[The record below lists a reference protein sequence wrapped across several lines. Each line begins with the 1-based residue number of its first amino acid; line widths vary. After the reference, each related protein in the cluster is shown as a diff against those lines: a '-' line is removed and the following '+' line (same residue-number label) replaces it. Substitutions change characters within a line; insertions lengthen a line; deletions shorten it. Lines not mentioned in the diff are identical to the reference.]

1 MSLMKREAIFYTAG
15 EVMER
20 GKDNIPSELLSGN
33 NLVYSSPA
41 TLAYNSPGAEG
52 FGVKRAGLSVP
63 ESVMLIVAPG
73 CCGRNTS
80 LISSMPEYKN
90 RFFYLEM
97 TEPDLVTGRH
107 LNKIPDAVREVLEFL
122 RDNGRKI
129 PKAVMI
135 CITCVDALLGTDMD
149 RVCRKAE
156 EYLAGSDFAGVK
168 VRPCY
173 MYALTREGRRPPMVH
188 VRQTIYSLLEPMEKD
203 ARSVNIIGGFAPL
216 ENTELKTYLELAGIR
231 NIRQIST
238 CGTYEEFLKMAS
250 ANFNLVID
258 PEARAAA
265 EDMNKRLN
273 IPYIELTRVYSTDK
287 IRSQYKALAS
297 VTGIDIDDTYE
308 KAEADEAIARLKQ
321 AYPGLKFNV
330 GECTNAN
337 AFELALSLVRMGFKV
352 DEIYAALAPENFV
365 YVKNLA
371 ALSPDTKIY
380 CNMEPTML
388 YYEISGSDADV
399 TIGKDAG
406 FYCPDTPNVAWNQ
419 DTRPFGYQGIRDLMN
434 RVYDALKEA
443 DA

>member
-1 MSLMKREAIFYTAG
+1 MKHEAVFYTA
-15 EVMER
+15 EEILKR
-20 GKDNIPSELLSGN
+20 GKADIPDELLSGK

-97 TEPDLVTGRH
+97 SEPDLVTGRH
-107 LNKIPDAVREVLEFL
+107 LNKIPDAIKEVLAFL
-122 RDNGRKI
+122 KDTGKKI
-129 PKAVMI
+129 PKVVMI

-156 EYLAGSDFAGVK
+156 DALAGCEFEGVK

-216 ENTELKTYLELAGIR
+216 ENTELITYLKLAGIR

-250 ANFNLVID
+250 ANFNIVIE

-265 EDMNKRLN
+265 EDMNKNLN

-287 IRSQYKALAS
+287 ITSQYKALAS
-297 VTGIDIDDTYE
+297 VAGIDINDSEE
-308 KAEADEAIARLKQ
+308 KAEADEAVAGLKN
-321 AYPGLKFNV
+321 AYPDLTFNI

-337 AFELALSLVRMGFKV
+337 AFELALSLVRMGFNV
-352 DEIYAALAPENFV
+352 DEIYATLAPENYV

-371 ALSPDTKIY
+371 QLSPDTKIY

-388 YYEISGSDADV
+388 YYKISSSKAQV
-399 TIGKDAG
+399 TIGKDAK
-406 FYCPDTPNVAWNQ
+406 FYCPDIPNIAWNR
-419 DTRPFGYQGIRDLMN
+419 DTRPFGYQGVRDLMN
-434 RVYDALKEA
+434 KVFEALKEA
-443 DA
+443 EA

>member
-1 MSLMKREAIFYTAG
+1 MKHEAVFFTA
-15 EVMER
+15 EEILKR
-20 GKDNIPSELLSGN
+20 GKTDIPDELLSGK

-63 ESVMLIVAPG
+63 ESIMLIVAPG

-97 TEPDLVTGRH
+97 NEPDLVTGRH
-107 LNKIPDAVREVLEFL
+107 LNKIPDAVKEVLSFL
-122 RDNGRKI
+122 KDSGRKV

-156 EYLAGSDFAGVK
+156 DALTGGEFEGVK

-203 ARSVNIIGGFAPL
+203 PRSVNIIGGFAPI
-216 ENTELKTYLELAGIR
+216 EDTELITYLKSSGIR

-238 CGTYEEFLKMAS
+238 CKTYEEFLQMAS
-250 ANFNLVID
+250 ANFNIVID

-265 EDMNKRLN
+265 EDMNKNLN

-287 IRSQYKALAS
+287 ISSQYKALSS
-297 VTGIDIDDTYE
+297 VAGLDIIDSEE
-308 KAEADEAIARLKQ
+308 KAEADEAVARLKE
-321 AYPGLKFNV
+321 AYPDLTFNV

-352 DEIYAALAPENFV
+352 DEIYATLAPENFV

-371 ALSPDTKIY
+371 MLSPDTKIY

-388 YYEISGSDADV
+388 YYRISSSKAQV
-399 TIGKDAG
+399 TVGKDAK
-406 FYCPDTPNVAWNQ
+406 FYCPDIPNIAWNQ
-419 DTRPFGYQGIRDLMN
+419 DTRPFGYQGVRDLMN
-434 RVYDALKEA
+434 KVFEALKEA
-443 DA
+443 EA

>member
-1 MSLMKREAIFYTAG
+1 MKHEAVFFTA
-15 EVMER
+15 EEILKR
-20 GKDNIPSELLSGN
+20 GKAGIPDELLSGK

-97 TEPDLVTGRH
+97 SEPDLVTGRH
-107 LNKIPDAVREVLEFL
+107 LNKIPDAIKEVLAFL
-122 RDNGRKI
+122 KDNGKKI
-129 PKAVMI
+129 PKVVMI

-156 EYLAGSDFAGVK
+156 DALTGGEFEGVK

-203 ARSVNIIGGFAPL
+203 PRSVNIIGGFAPL
-216 ENTELKTYLELAGIR
+216 ENTELITYLKSSGIR

-238 CGTYEEFLKMAS
+238 CKTFEEFLDMAR
-250 ANFNLVID
+250 ANFNIVID

-265 EDMNKRLN
+265 EDMNKNLN

-287 IRSQYKALAS
+287 ISSQYKALSS
-297 VTGIDIDDTYE
+297 VAGLDIIDSEE
-308 KAEADEAIARLKQ
+308 KAEADEAVARLKE
-321 AYPGLKFNV
+321 AYPDLAFNV

-352 DEIYAALAPENFV
+352 DEIYATLAPENFV

-371 ALSPDTKIY
+371 MLSPDTKIY

-388 YYEISGSDADV
+388 YYKISSSKAQV
-399 TIGKDAG
+399 TVGKDAK
-406 FYCPDTPNVAWNQ
+406 FYCPDIPNIAWNQ
-419 DTRPFGYQGIRDLMN
+419 DTRPFGYQGVRDLMN
-434 RVYDALKEA
+434 KVFEALKEA
-443 DA
+443 EA

>member
-1 MSLMKREAIFYTAG
+1 MKHEAVCYTAE
-15 EVMER
+15 EVLKR
-20 GKDNIPSELLSGN
+20 GKSNIPSELLSGN
-33 NLVYSSPA
+33 SLVYSSPA

-97 TEPDLVTGRH
+97 SEPDLVTGRH
-107 LNKIPDAVREVLEFL
+107 LNKIPDAISEILAFL
-122 RDNGRKI
+122 RDNGKRI
-129 PKAVMI
+129 PKVVMI

-156 EYLAGSDFAGVK
+156 AALAGSEFEGVK

-203 ARSVNIIGGFAPL
+203 PRSVNIIGGFAPL
-216 ENTELKTYLELAGIR
+216 ENTELIEYLKLAGIR

-238 CGTYEEFLKMAS
+238 CRTFEEFLQMAS
-250 ANFNLVID
+250 ANFNIVID
-258 PEARAAA
+258 PEVRAAA
-265 EDMNKRLN
+265 EDMNKNLN
-273 IPYIELTRVYSTDK
+273 IPYVELTRVYSTDK
-287 IRSQYKALAS
+287 ISSQYKALAS
-297 VTGIDIDDTYE
+297 VTGIDIIDSEE
-308 KAEADEAIARLKQ
+308 KAEADEAVARLKN
-321 AYPGLKFNV
+321 AYPDLTVNV

-337 AFELALSLVRMGFKV
+337 AFELALSLTRMGFKV
-352 DEIYAALAPENFV
+352 DEIYSVLAPENFV

-371 ALSPDTKIY
+371 MLSPDTKIY

-388 YYEISGSDADV
+388 YYKISQSKAHV
-399 TIGKDAG
+399 TIGKDAK
-406 FYCPDTPNVAWNQ
+406 FYCPDIPNVAWNQ
-419 DTRPFGYQGIRDLMN
+419 DTRPFGYQGVRDLMN
-434 RVYDALKEA
+434 KIFEALTEA
-443 DA
+443 KA

>member
-1 MSLMKREAIFYTAG
+1 MKREAICFTVE
-15 EVMER
+15 EVLKR
-20 GKDNIPSELLSGN
+20 GKSDIPSELLSGN

-63 ESVMLIVAPG
+63 ESIMLIVAPG

-97 TEPDLVTGRH
+97 SEPDLVTGRH
-107 LNKIPDAVREVLEFL
+107 LNKIPDAIKEVLEFL
-122 RDNGRKI
+122 RDGGKKI
-129 PKAVMI
+129 PKVVMI

-156 EYLAGSDFAGVK
+156 DALVGCEFEGIK

-216 ENTELKTYLELAGIR
+216 EDTELKTYLELAGIR

-238 CGTYEEFLKMAS
+238 CKTYEEFLQMAS
-250 ANFNLVID
+250 ANFNIVID
-258 PEARAAA
+258 PEVRAAA
-265 EDMNKRLN
+265 EDMNKNLG

-287 IRSQYKALAS
+287 ISSQYKALAS
-297 VTGIDIDDTYE
+297 VAGIDIDDSAE
-308 KAEADEAIARLKQ
+308 KAEADEAIAKLKNE
-321 AYPGLKFNV
+321 YPDLKFNI

-337 AFELALSLVRMGFKV
+337 AFELALSLTRMGFKV
-352 DEIYAALAPENFV
+352 DEIYATLAPENFV

-371 ALSPDTKIY
+371 ILSPDTKIY

-388 YYEISGSDADV
+388 YYKISQSDADV
-399 TIGKDAG
+399 TIGKDAK

-419 DTRPFGYQGIRDLMN
+419 DTRPFGYQGVRDLMN

-443 DA
+443 RA

>member
-1 MSLMKREAIFYTAG
+1 MKHEAVFYTA
-15 EVMER
+15 EEILKR
-20 GKDNIPSELLSGN
+20 GKADIPDELLSGK

-97 TEPDLVTGRH
+97 SEPDLVTGRH
-107 LNKIPDAVREVLEFL
+107 LNKIPDAIKEVLAFL
-122 RDNGRKI
+122 KDTGKKI
-129 PKAVMI
+129 PKVVMI

-156 EYLAGSDFAGVK
+156 DALAGCEFEGVK

-216 ENTELKTYLELAGIR
+216 ENTELITYLKLAGIR

-250 ANFNLVID
+250 ANFNIVID

-265 EDMNKRLN
+265 EDMNKNLN

-287 IRSQYKALAS
+287 ISSQYKALAS
-297 VTGIDIDDTYE
+297 VAGIDINDSEE
-308 KAEADEAIARLKQ
+308 KAEADEAVAGLKN
-321 AYPGLKFNV
+321 AYPDLTFNI

-352 DEIYAALAPENFV
+352 DEIYATLAPENYV

-371 ALSPDTKIY
+371 QLSPGTKIY

-388 YYEISGSDADV
+388 YYKISSSKAKV
-399 TIGKDAG
+399 TIGKDAK
-406 FYCPDTPNVAWNQ
+406 FYCPDIPNIAWNQ
-419 DTRPFGYQGIRDLMN
+419 DTRPFGYQGVRDLMDK
-434 RVYDALKEA
+434 VFEALKEA
-443 DA
+443 EA

>member
-1 MSLMKREAIFYTAG
+1 MKHEAICFTA
-15 EVMER
+15 EEILKR
-20 GKDNIPSELLSGN
+20 GKSDIPSELLSGN

-80 LISSMPEYKN
+80 LISSMPEYRN

-97 TEPDLVTGRH
+97 SEPDLVTGRH
-107 LNKIPDAVREVLEFL
+107 LNKIPDAIKEVLEFL
-122 RDNGRKI
+122 RDGGKKI
-129 PKAVMI
+129 PKVVMI

-156 EYLAGSDFAGVK
+156 EALAGGEFEGVK

-216 ENTELKTYLELAGIR
+216 EDTELKTYLELAGIR

-250 ANFNLVID
+250 ANFNIVID

-265 EDMNKRLN
+265 EDLNKRLN

-287 IRSQYKALAS
+287 ISSQYKALAS
-297 VTGIDIDDTYE
+297 VAGIDINDSEE
-308 KAEADEAIARLKQ
+308 KAEADEAVARLKN
-321 AYPGLKFNV
+321 AYPDLKFNI

-337 AFELALSLVRMGFKV
+337 AFELALSLARMGFKV
-352 DEIYAALAPENFV
+352 DEIYATLAPENFV

-371 ALSPDTKIY
+371 LLSPDTKIY

-388 YYEISGSDADV
+388 YYKISQSDADI
-399 TIGKDAG
+399 TIGKDAR

-419 DTRPFGYQGIRDLMN
+419 DTRPFGYQGVRDLMN
-434 RVYDALKEA
+434 KAYDSLKEA
-443 DA
+443 RS

>member
-1 MSLMKREAIFYTAG
+1 MKHEAVFFTA
-15 EVMER
+15 EEILKR
-20 GKDNIPSELLSGN
+20 GKAGIPDELLSGK

-97 TEPDLVTGRH
+97 SEPDLVTGRH
-107 LNKIPDAVREVLEFL
+107 LNKIPDAIKEVLAFL
-122 RDNGRKI
+122 KDNGKKI
-129 PKAVMI
+129 PKVVMI

-156 EYLAGSDFAGVK
+156 DALTGGEYEGVK

-188 VRQTIYSLLEPMEKD
+188 VRQTIYSLLEPMKKD
-203 ARSVNIIGGFAPL
+203 PRSVNIIGGFAPL
-216 ENTELKTYLELAGIR
+216 EDTELITYLKSAGIR

-238 CGTYEEFLKMAS
+238 CKTFEEFLDMAR
-250 ANFNLVID
+250 ANFNIVID

-265 EDMNKRLN
+265 EDMNKNLN

-287 IRSQYKALAS
+287 ISSQYKALSS
-297 VTGIDIDDTYE
+297 VAGLDIIDSEE
-308 KAEADEAIARLKQ
+308 KAEADEAVARLKE
-321 AYPGLKFNV
+321 AYPDLTFNI

-337 AFELALSLVRMGFKV
+337 AFELALSLVRMGFNV
-352 DEIYAALAPENFV
+352 DEIYATLAPENFV

-371 ALSPDTKIY
+371 LLSPDTKIF

-388 YYEISGSDADV
+388 YYKISSSKAQV
-399 TIGKDAG
+399 TVGKDAK
-406 FYCPDTPNVAWNQ
+406 FYCPDIPNIAWNQ
-419 DTRPFGYQGIRDLMN
+419 DTRPFGYQGVRDLMN
-434 RVYDALKEA
+434 KVFEALKEA
-443 DA
+443 EA

>member
-1 MSLMKREAIFYTAG
+1 MKHEAVFFTA
-15 EVMER
+15 EEILKR
-20 GKDNIPSELLSGN
+20 GKTDIPAELLSGK

-63 ESVMLIVAPG
+63 ESIMLIVAPG

-97 TEPDLVTGRH
+97 NEPDLVTGRH
-107 LNKIPDAVREVLEFL
+107 LNKIPDAVKEVLSFL
-122 RDNGRKI
+122 KDSGRKV

-156 EYLAGSDFAGVK
+156 DALTGGEFEGVK

-203 ARSVNIIGGFAPL
+203 PRSVNIIGGFAPL
-216 ENTELKTYLELAGIR
+216 EDTELITYLKSSGIR

-238 CGTYEEFLKMAS
+238 CRTYEEFLQMAS
-250 ANFNLVID
+250 SNFNIVID

-265 EDMNKRLN
+265 EDMNKNLN

-287 IRSQYKALAS
+287 ISSQYKALSS
-297 VTGIDIDDTYE
+297 VAGLDIIDSEE
-308 KAEADEAIARLKQ
+308 KAEADEAVARLKE
-321 AYPGLKFNV
+321 AYPDLTFNV

-352 DEIYAALAPENFV
+352 DEIYATLAPENFV

-371 ALSPDTKIY
+371 MLSPDTKIY

-388 YYEISGSDADV
+388 YYKISSSKAQV
-399 TIGKDAG
+399 TVGKDAK
-406 FYCPDTPNVAWNQ
+406 FYCPDIPNIAWNQ
-419 DTRPFGYQGIRDLMN
+419 DTRPFGYQGVRDLMN
-434 RVYDALKEA
+434 KVFEALKEA
-443 DA
+443 EA

>member
-1 MSLMKREAIFYTAG
+1 MKHEAVFYTA
-15 EVMER
+15 EEILKR
-20 GKDNIPSELLSGN
+20 GKADIPDELLSGK

-97 TEPDLVTGRH
+97 SEPDLVTGRH
-107 LNKIPDAVREVLEFL
+107 LNKIPDAIKEVLAFL
-122 RDNGRKI
+122 KDTGKKI
-129 PKAVMI
+129 PKVVMI

-156 EYLAGSDFAGVK
+156 DALAGGEYEGVK

-216 ENTELKTYLELAGIR
+216 ENTELITYLKLAGIR

-250 ANFNLVID
+250 ANFNIVIE

-265 EDMNKRLN
+265 EDMNKNLN

-287 IRSQYKALAS
+287 ITSQYKALAS
-297 VTGIDIDDTYE
+297 VAGIDINDSEE
-308 KAEADEAIARLKQ
+308 KAEADEAVAGLKN
-321 AYPGLKFNV
+321 AYPDLTFNI

-337 AFELALSLVRMGFKV
+337 AFELALSLVRMGFNV
-352 DEIYAALAPENFV
+352 DEIYATLAPENYV

-371 ALSPDTKIY
+371 QLSPDTKIY

-388 YYEISGSDADV
+388 YYKISSSKAQV
-399 TIGKDAG
+399 TIGKDAK
-406 FYCPDTPNVAWNQ
+406 FYCPDIPNIAWNR
-419 DTRPFGYQGIRDLMN
+419 DTRPFGYQGVRDLMN
-434 RVYDALKEA
+434 KVFEALKEA
-443 DA
+443 EA

>member
-1 MSLMKREAIFYTAG
+1 MKHEAVFFTA
-15 EVMER
+15 EEILKR
-20 GKDNIPSELLSGN
+20 GKVGIPDELLSGK

-97 TEPDLVTGRH
+97 NEPDLVTGRH
-107 LNKIPDAVREVLEFL
+107 LNKIPDAIKEVLAFL
-122 RDNGRKI
+122 KDNGKKI
-129 PKAVMI
+129 PKVVMI

-156 EYLAGSDFAGVK
+156 DALAGGEYEGVK

-203 ARSVNIIGGFAPL
+203 PRSVNIIGGFAPL
-216 ENTELKTYLELAGIR
+216 ENTELITYLKSSGIR

-238 CGTYEEFLKMAS
+238 CKTYEEFLQMAS
-250 ANFNLVID
+250 ANFNIVID

-265 EDMNKRLN
+265 EDMNKNLN

-287 IRSQYKALAS
+287 ISSQYKALAS
-297 VTGIDIDDTYE
+297 VAGIDITDSEE
-308 KAEADEAIARLKQ
+308 KAEADEAANKLKA
-321 AYPGLKFNV
+321 AYPDLIFNI

-352 DEIYAALAPENFV
+352 DEIYATLAPENFV

-371 ALSPDTKIY
+371 LLSPDTKIF

-388 YYEISGSDADV
+388 YYKISSSKAQV
-399 TIGKDAG
+399 TVGKDAK
-406 FYCPDTPNVAWNQ
+406 FYCPDIPNIAWNQ
-419 DTRPFGYQGIRDLMN
+419 DTRPFGYQGVRDLMN
-434 RVYDALKEA
+434 KVFEALKEA
-443 DA
+443 EA

>member
-1 MSLMKREAIFYTAG
+1 MKREAICFTA
-15 EVMER
+15 EEILNR
-20 GKDNIPSELLSGN
+20 GKNDIPEELLSGR

-63 ESVMLIVAPG
+63 ESIMLIVAPG

-97 TEPDLVTGRH
+97 SEPDLVTGRH
-107 LNKIPDAVREVLEFL
+107 LNKIPDAIKEVLEFL
-122 RDNGRKI
+122 RDNGKKI
-129 PKAVMI
+129 PKVVMI

-156 EYLAGSDFAGVK
+156 EALIGGEFDGIK

-216 ENTELKTYLELAGIR
+216 ENTELKEYLTLAGIR

-250 ANFNLVID
+250 ANFNIVID

-273 IPYIELTRVYSTDK
+273 IPYIELTRVYSSGK
-287 IRSQYKALAS
+287 ISSQYKALAS
-297 VTGIDIDDTYE
+297 VAGIDIDDSAE
-308 KAEADEAIARLKQ
+308 KAEADEAVARLKN
-321 AYPGLKFNV
+321 AYPDLKINV

-337 AFELALSLVRMGFKV
+337 AFELALSLTRMGFKV
-352 DEIYAALAPENFV
+352 GEIYATLAPENYV

-371 ALSPDTKIY
+371 LLSPDTKIY

-388 YYEISGSDADV
+388 YYKISQSDANV
-399 TIGKDAG
+399 TIGKDAK
-406 FYCPDTPNVAWNQ
+406 FYCPYIPNVAWNQ
-419 DTRPFGYQGIRDLMN
+419 DTRPFGYQGIRDLM
-434 RVYDALKEA
+434 DKIFESMKEA
-443 DA
+443 KA

>member
-1 MSLMKREAIFYTAG
+1 MKHEAVFFTA
-15 EVMER
+15 EEILKR
-20 GKDNIPSELLSGN
+20 GKAGIPDELLSGK

-63 ESVMLIVAPG
+63 KSVMLIVAPG

-97 TEPDLVTGRH
+97 SEPDLVTGRH
-107 LNKIPDAVREVLEFL
+107 LNKIPDAIKEVLAFL
-122 RDNGRKI
+122 KDNGKKV
-129 PKAVMI
+129 PKVVMI

-156 EYLAGSDFAGVK
+156 DALAGGEYEGVK

-203 ARSVNIIGGFAPL
+203 PRSVNIIGGFAPL
-216 ENTELKTYLELAGIR
+216 ENTELITYLKSAGIR

-238 CGTYEEFLKMAS
+238 CKTFEEFLDMAR
-250 ANFNLVID
+250 ANFNIVID

-265 EDMNKRLN
+265 EDMNKNLN

-287 IRSQYKALAS
+287 ISSQYKALAS
-297 VTGIDIDDTYE
+297 VAGIDIIDSEE
-308 KAEADEAIARLKQ
+308 KAEADEASNKLKA
-321 AYPGLKFNV
+321 AYPDLTFNI

-352 DEIYAALAPENFV
+352 DEIYATLAPENFV

-371 ALSPDTKIY
+371 LLSPDTKIF

-388 YYEISGSDADV
+388 YYKISSSKAQV
-399 TIGKDAG
+399 TVGKDAK
-406 FYCPDTPNVAWNQ
+406 FYCPDIPNIAWNQ
-419 DTRPFGYQGIRDLMN
+419 DTRPFGYQGVRDLMN
-434 RVYDALKEA
+434 KVFEALKEA
-443 DA
+443 EA

>member
-1 MSLMKREAIFYTAG
+1 MKREAICFTAE
-15 EVMER
+15 EVLKR
-20 GKDNIPSELLSGN
+20 GKSDIPSELLSGN

-97 TEPDLVTGRH
+97 SEPDLVTGRH
-107 LNKIPDAVREVLEFL
+107 LNKIPDAIKEVLEFL
-122 RDNGRKI
+122 RDNGKKI

-135 CITCVDALLGTDMD
+135 CITCGDALLGTDMD

-156 EYLAGSDFAGVK
+156 DALTGGEFEGIK

-203 ARSVNIIGGFAPL
+203 ARSVNVIGGFAPL
-216 ENTELKTYLELAGIR
+216 EDTELKTYLELAGIR

-238 CGTYEEFLKMAS
+238 CGTYGEFLNMAS
-250 ANFNLVID
+250 ANFNIVID

-265 EDMNKRLN
+265 EDLNRRLN

-287 IRSQYKALAS
+287 ISSQYKALAS
-297 VTGIDIDDTYE
+297 VAGIEINDSEE
-308 KAEADEAIARLKQ
+308 KAEADEAIAKLKN
-321 AYPGLKFNV
+321 AYPGLRFNI

-337 AFELALSLVRMGFKV
+337 AFELALSLIRMGFKV
-352 DEIYAALAPENFV
+352 DEIYATLAPENFV

-371 ALSPDTKIY
+371 MLSPDTKIY

-388 YYEISGSDADV
+388 YYKISQSDADV
-399 TIGKDAG
+399 TIGKDAK
-406 FYCPDTPNVAWNQ
+406 FYCPDIPNVAWNQ
-419 DTRPFGYQGIRDLMN
+419 DTRPFGYQGVRDLMN
-434 RVYDALKEA
+434 KVYEALKEA
-443 DA
+443 GS

>member
-1 MSLMKREAIFYTAG
+1 MGSEAVFYTA
-15 EVMER
+15 EEILKR
-20 GKDNIPSELLSGN
+20 GKGDIPDELLSGK

-97 TEPDLVTGRH
+97 NEPDLVTGHH
-107 LNKIPDAVREVLEFL
+107 LSKIPDAIKEVLSFL
-122 RDNGRKI
+122 KI
-129 PKAVMI
+129 SGKKVPKVVMI

-156 EYLAGSDFAGVK
+156 ASLAGGEFEGVK

-203 ARSVNIIGGFAPL
+203 PRSVNIIGGFAPL
-216 ENTELKTYLELAGIR
+216 ENTELITYLKSAGIR

-238 CGTYEEFLKMAS
+238 CNTFEEFLRMAC
-250 ANFNLVID
+250 ANFNIVID

-265 EDMNKRLN
+265 EDMNKNLN
-273 IPYIELTRVYSTDK
+273 IPYIELTRVYQTDK
-287 IRSQYKALAS
+287 ISSQYKALAS
-297 VTGIDIDDTYE
+297 VTGLDIIDSEE
-308 KAEADEAIARLKQ
+308 KAEADDAVAKLKA
-321 AYPGLKFNV
+321 AYPDLTFNV

-352 DEIYAALAPENFV
+352 DEIYATLAPENFV

-371 ALSPDTKIY
+371 QLSPDTKIY

-388 YYEISGSDADV
+388 YYKISQSKADITV
-399 TIGKDAG
+399 GKDAK
-406 FYCPDTPNVAWNQ
+406 FYCPDIPNVAWNQ
-419 DTRPFGYQGIRDLMN
+419 DTRPFGYQGVRDLMN
-434 RVYDALKEA
+434 KVFEALKEA
-443 DA
+443 EA

>member
-1 MSLMKREAIFYTAG
+1 MRHEAVFYTAE
-15 EVMER
+15 EVLKR
-20 GKDNIPSELLSGN
+20 GKNDIPSELLSGN

-97 TEPDLVTGRH
+97 SEPDLVTGHH
-107 LNKIPDAVREVLEFL
+107 LKKIPEAILEIMSFL
-122 RDNGRKI
+122 KDSGKNV

-156 EYLAGSDFAGVK
+156 ESLNGTGFEGTK

-188 VRQTIYSLLEPMEKD
+188 IRQTIYSLLEPLAKD
-203 ARSVNIIGGFAPL
+203 SRSVNIIGGFAPL
-216 ENTELKTYLELAGIR
+216 ENTELKDYLTSAGIK

-238 CGTYEEFLKMAS
+238 CGTYEEFLQMAR
-250 ANFNLVID
+250 ANFNIVID
-258 PEARAAA
+258 PEVRAAA
-265 EDMNKRLN
+265 EDMNRRLG
-273 IPYIELTRVYSTDK
+273 IPYIELTRVHTPARIHD
-287 IRSQYKALAS
+287 QYKAFAHIA
-297 VTGIDIDDTYE
+297 GIDIDDGYE
-308 KAEADEAIARLKQ
+308 KAEAEDMIRKLKD
-321 AYPGLKFNV
+321 AYPDLTFNI
-330 GECTNAN
+330 GECANAN
-337 AFELALSLVRMGFKV
+337 AFELALSLLRMGFKV
-352 DEIYAALAPENFV
+352 DEIYAVLAPENYV
-365 YVKNLA
+365 YVKKIA
-371 ALSPDTKIY
+371 ELSPGTKIY

-388 YYEISGSDADV
+388 YYEISHSGADI

-406 FYCPDTPNVAWNQ
+406 FYCPDIPNVPWNQ
-419 DTRPFGYQGIRDLMN
+419 DTRPFGYQGVRDLLGK
-434 RVYDALKEA
+434 VFDALKEVKE
-443 DA
+443 

>member
-1 MSLMKREAIFYTAG
+1 MKREAICFTA
-15 EVMER
+15 EEILNR
-20 GKDNIPSELLSGN
+20 GKNDIPDELLSGK

-63 ESVMLIVAPG
+63 ESIMLIVAPG

-97 TEPDLVTGRH
+97 SEPDLVTGRH
-107 LNKIPDAVREVLEFL
+107 LSKIPDAIREVLEFL
-122 RDNGRKI
+122 RDGGKKI
-129 PKAVMI
+129 PKVVMI

-156 EYLAGSDFAGVK
+156 DALAGGEFEGIK

-188 VRQTIYSLLEPMEKD
+188 VRQTIYSLLDPMEKD

-216 ENTELKTYLELAGIR
+216 ENTELKEYLTLAGIR

-238 CGTYEEFLKMAS
+238 CKTYEEFLQMAS
-250 ANFNLVID
+250 ANFNIVID

-287 IRSQYKALAS
+287 INSQYKALAS
-297 VTGIDIDDTYE
+297 VAGIDIVDSAE
-308 KAEADEAIARLKQ
+308 KAEADEAVARLKN
-321 AYPGLKFNV
+321 AYPDLKINV

-337 AFELALSLVRMGFKV
+337 AFELALSLTRMGFKV
-352 DEIYAALAPENFV
+352 GEIYATLAPENFV

-371 ALSPDTKIY
+371 LLSPDTKIY

-388 YYEISGSDADV
+388 YYKISQSDADV
-399 TIGKDAG
+399 TIGKDAK
-406 FYCPDTPNVAWNQ
+406 FYCPDIPNVAWNQ
-419 DTRPFGYQGIRDLMN
+419 DTRPFGYQGVRDLMN
-434 RVYDALKEA
+434 KVYESLEEA
-443 DA
+443 KA

>member
-1 MSLMKREAIFYTAG
+1 MKREAVFFTA
-15 EVMER
+15 EEILSR
-20 GKDNIPSELLSGN
+20 GKSDIPAELLSGK

-63 ESVMLIVAPG
+63 ESIMLIVAPG

-97 TEPDLVTGRH
+97 NEPDLVTGRH
-107 LNKIPDAVREVLEFL
+107 LNKIPDAIKEVLSFL
-122 RDNGRKI
+122 KDTGRKI
-129 PKAVMI
+129 PKVVMI

-156 EYLAGSDFAGVK
+156 DALAGGEFEGVK

-203 ARSVNIIGGFAPL
+203 PRSVNIIGGFAPL
-216 ENTELKTYLELAGIR
+216 ENTELITYLEAAGIR

-238 CGTYEEFLKMAS
+238 CKTYEEFLQMTS
-250 ANFNLVID
+250 ANFNIVID

-265 EDMNKRLN
+265 EDMNKNLN

-287 IRSQYKALAS
+287 ISSQYKALAS
-297 VTGIDIDDTYE
+297 IAGIDIIDSEE
-308 KAEADEAIARLKQ
+308 KAEADDAVAKLKR
-321 AYPGLKFNV
+321 AYPDLTFNV

-352 DEIYAALAPENFV
+352 DEIYATLAPENFV

-371 ALSPDTKIY
+371 VLSPDTKIY

-388 YYEISGSDADV
+388 YYKISQSKADITV
-399 TIGKDAG
+399 GKDAK
-406 FYCPDTPNVAWNQ
+406 FYCPDIPNVAWNQ
-419 DTRPFGYQGIRDLMN
+419 DTRPFGYQGVRDLMIK
-434 RVYDALKEA
+434 VFEALKEGKA
-443 DA
+443 

>member
-1 MSLMKREAIFYTAG
+1 MKREAVFFTA
-15 EVMER
+15 EEILRR
-20 GKDNIPSELLSGN
+20 GKADIPAELLSGK

-63 ESVMLIVAPG
+63 ESIMLIVAPG

-97 TEPDLVTGRH
+97 NEPDLVTGRH
-107 LNKIPDAVREVLEFL
+107 LNKIPDAIKEVLSFL
-122 RDNGRKI
+122 KDTGRKI
-129 PKAVMI
+129 PKVVMI

-156 EYLAGSDFAGVK
+156 DALAGGEFEGVK

-188 VRQTIYSLLEPMEKD
+188 VRQTIYSLLEPVEKD
-203 ARSVNIIGGFAPL
+203 PRSVNIIGGFAPL
-216 ENTELKTYLELAGIR
+216 ENTELITYLKAAGIR

-238 CGTYEEFLKMAS
+238 CKTYEEFLQMAS
-250 ANFNLVID
+250 ANFNIVID

-265 EDMNKRLN
+265 EDMNKNLN

-287 IRSQYKALAS
+287 ISSQYKALAS
-297 VTGIDIDDTYE
+297 VTGIDIIDSEE
-308 KAEADEAIARLKQ
+308 KAEADDAVAKLKA
-321 AYPGLKFNV
+321 AYPDLTFNV

-352 DEIYAALAPENFV
+352 DEIYATLAPENFV

-371 ALSPDTKIY
+371 VLSPETKIY

-388 YYEISGSDADV
+388 YYKISQSKADITV
-399 TIGKDAG
+399 GKDAK
-406 FYCPDTPNVAWNQ
+406 FYCPDIPNVAWNQ
-419 DTRPFGYQGIRDLMN
+419 DTRPFGYQGVRDLMIK
-434 RVYDALKEA
+434 VFEALKEGKA
-443 DA
+443 

>member
-1 MSLMKREAIFYTAG
+1 MKREAICFTV
-15 EVMER
+15 EEILKR
-20 GKDNIPSELLSGN
+20 GKSNIPSELLSGN

-80 LISSMPEYKN
+80 LISSMPEYRN

-97 TEPDLVTGRH
+97 SEPDLVTGRH
-107 LNKIPDAVREVLEFL
+107 LNKIPDAIKEVLEFL
-122 RDNGRKI
+122 RDGGKKI
-129 PKAVMI
+129 PKVVMI

-156 EYLAGSDFAGVK
+156 DALAGGEFEGVK

-216 ENTELKTYLELAGIR
+216 EDTELKTYLELAGIR

-250 ANFNLVID
+250 ANFNIVID

-265 EDMNKRLN
+265 EDLNKRLN

-287 IRSQYKALAS
+287 ISSQYKALAS
-297 VTGIDIDDTYE
+297 VAGIDINDSEE
-308 KAEADEAIARLKQ
+308 KAEADEAVARLKN
-321 AYPGLKFNV
+321 AYPDLKFNI

-337 AFELALSLVRMGFKV
+337 AFELALSLARMGFKV
-352 DEIYAALAPENFV
+352 DEIYATLAPENFV

-371 ALSPDTKIY
+371 LLSPDTKIY

-388 YYEISGSDADV
+388 YYKISQSDADI
-399 TIGKDAG
+399 TIGKDAR

-419 DTRPFGYQGIRDLMN
+419 DTRPFGYQGVRDLMN
-434 RVYDALKEA
+434 KVYDALKEA
-443 DA
+443 RS

>member
-1 MSLMKREAIFYTAG
+1 MKHEAVFFTA
-15 EVMER
+15 EEILKR
-20 GKDNIPSELLSGN
+20 GKAGIPDELLSGK

-97 TEPDLVTGRH
+97 SEPDLVTGRH
-107 LNKIPDAVREVLEFL
+107 LNKIPDAIKEVLAFL
-122 RDNGRKI
+122 KDNGKKI
-129 PKAVMI
+129 PKVVMI

-156 EYLAGSDFAGVK
+156 DALTGREYEGVK

-203 ARSVNIIGGFAPL
+203 PRSVNIIGGFAPL
-216 ENTELKTYLELAGIR
+216 EDTELITYLKSSGIR

-238 CGTYEEFLKMAS
+238 CKTFEEFLDMAR
-250 ANFNLVID
+250 ANFNIVID

-265 EDMNKRLN
+265 EDMNKNLN

-287 IRSQYKALAS
+287 ISSQYKALSS
-297 VTGIDIDDTYE
+297 VAGLDIIDSEE
-308 KAEADEAIARLKQ
+308 KAEADEAVARLKE
-321 AYPGLKFNV
+321 AYPDLTFNV

-352 DEIYAALAPENFV
+352 DEIYATLAPENFV

-371 ALSPDTKIY
+371 MLSPDTKIY

-388 YYEISGSDADV
+388 YYKISSSKAQV
-399 TIGKDAG
+399 TVGKDAK
-406 FYCPDTPNVAWNQ
+406 FYCPDIPNIAWNQ
-419 DTRPFGYQGIRDLMN
+419 DTRPLGYQGVRDLMN
-434 RVYDALKEA
+434 KVFEALKEA
-443 DA
+443 EA